1 MRNAPRS
8 SAYNIYGI
16 PAPAQNKVSHIHTFI
31 TSIIDQLED
40 EEEGT
45 EELHEFANAQM
56 VAVRF
61 AYNLGLQQL
70 DLLNRS
76 CLRKRSQRKACL

>member
-1 MRNAPRS
+1 MRNAPRT

-16 PAPAQNKVSHIHTFI
+16 PAPAQHKVSHIHAFI
-31 TSIIDQLED
+31 TSILDQLED

-56 VAVRF
+56 IAVRF
-61 AYNLGLQQL
+61 SYDRCLQQL
-70 DLLNRS
+70 DLSNRS
-76 CLRKRSQRKACL
+76 CLRKK